1 MRTQQPDCEV
11 RPGRLLL
18 VWGLTA
24 ALTVGCRTD
33 RTLRYWGEPGP
44 EDVVAT
50 QLAIEEP
57 EVCEPPS
64 EAAVG
69 SLDPRTMNDRGHDN
83 VWDMT
88 LQEAIQLAL
97 ANNKVARTRNDYQSP
112 GNQLLNSGEQVLSVY
127 EPAIRESG
135 VLFGSR
141 GVEAALSSFDPVFNS
156 SLTYGSNSAIQ
167 NNPFSGGGI
176 PAGRQLDQDTG
187 QFTASVTKNMA
198 YGAQVGVA
206 QNWTYTDSNQLLQLF
221 PSVFTGNLQF
231 SYQQPLW
238 AGAGTEFT
246 RIAGPVNPNVQAIA
260 GVNQGVVIAR
270 INSDISL
277 TEFEQQVKLMVFD
290 VETLY
295 WDLYQSYRNYDSLV
309 QARDAALQTWRSV
322 KAKSGSGL
330 EGGGRADEAQ
340 AREQYFEARSRAE
353 TALGGPGGRGGDQGI
368 YGIELQLRR
377 MCGLPANDGRIIR
390 PADEPGYSPVVHDW
404 HGCLATAFARRS
416 ELRRQRWIIKS
427 NELQLRAARSLAN
440 PQLSFISS
448 YQLNG
453 FGSNLFGPDG
463 DAGSEGAQLQSA
475 YRTQFQGDQTGWNVG
490 LQFSVPLG
498 LRSALTQVRHQE
510 LRLIKAQAVLEAQEL
525 EISHEMAGAFQSV
538 DYWYQNAETN
548 YNRRQAALENVEVLK
563 ADYELGRRPLDLLLQ
578 AQNRLAV
585 AEVTWH
591 RSVTEYCKSLAELQ
605 LRQGTLLDYNNVYL
619 EEGAWSPEAWRDVER
634 RAWARSHAF
643 EAPRIDP
650 LRSEPEPFAQPAG
663 GTIQGDLQFDGL
675 TPIEG
680 VIGSDAGGLEDSAVG
695 VPSPLGGGRAGGAE
709 ATPLVTPLPPG
720 PDELKNRPF
729 APKLGEGEYFDGGE
743 TGDTGEE

>member
-1 MRTQQPDCEV
+1 
-11 RPGRLLL
+11 
-18 VWGLTA
+18 
-24 ALTVGCRTD
+24 
-33 RTLRYWGEPGP
+33 
-44 EDVVAT
+44 
-50 QLAIEEP
+50 
-57 EVCEPPS
+57 
-64 EAAVG
+64 
-69 SLDPRTMNDRGHDN
+69 
-83 VWDMT
+83 
-88 LQEAIQLAL
+88 
-97 ANNKVARTRNDYQSP
+97 
-112 GNQLLNSGEQVLSVY
+112 
-127 EPAIRESG
+127 
-135 VLFGSR
+135 
-141 GVEAALSSFDPVFNS
+141 
-156 SLTYGSNSAIQ
+156 
-167 NNPFSGGGI
+167 
-176 PAGRQLDQDTG
+176 
-187 QFTASVTKNMA
+187 
-198 YGAQVGVA
+198 
-206 QNWTYTDSNQLLQLF
+206 
-221 PSVFTGNLQF
+221 
-231 SYQQPLW
+231 
-238 AGAGTEFT
+238 
-246 RIAGPVNPNVQAIA
+246 
-260 GVNQGVVIAR
+260 
-270 INSDISL
+270 
-277 TEFEQQVKLMVFD
+277 
-290 VETLY
+290 
-295 WDLYQSYRNYDSLV
+295 
-309 QARDAALQTWRSV
+309 
-322 KAKSGSGL
+322 
-330 EGGGRADEAQ
+330 
-340 AREQYFEARSRAE
+340 
-353 TALGGPGGRGGDQGI
+353 
-368 YGIELQLRR
+368 
-377 MCGLPANDGRIIR
+377 
-390 PADEPGYSPVVHDW
+390 
-404 HGCLATAFARRS
+404 
-416 ELRRQRWIIKS
+416 
-427 NELQLRAARSLAN
+427 
-440 PQLSFISS
+440 
-448 YQLNG
+448 
-453 FGSNLFGPDG
+453 
-463 DAGSEGAQLQSA
+463 LQSA

-680 VIGSDAGGLEDSAVG
+680 VIGSDAGGLEDSTVG

-729 APKLGEGEYFDGGE
+729 APKLGEREYFDGGE

>member
-453 FGSNLFGPDG
+453 FGNNLFGPDG

-680 VIGSDAGGLEDSAVG
+680 VLGSDAGGLESSAEG
-695 VPSPLGGGRAGGAE
+695 GPSPLGGGRAAGAE
-709 ATPLVTPLPPG
+709 ATPPVTPLPPG

>member
-1 MRTQQPDCEV
+1 PWFT
-11 RPGRLLL
+11 
-18 VWGLTA
+18 
-24 ALTVGCRTD
+24 
-33 RTLRYWGEPGP
+33 
-44 EDVVAT
+44 
-50 QLAIEEP
+50 
-57 EVCEPPS
+57 
-64 EAAVG
+64 
-69 SLDPRTMNDRGHDN
+69 
-83 VWDMT
+83 
-88 LQEAIQLAL
+88 
-97 ANNKVARTRNDYQSP
+97 
-112 GNQLLNSGEQVLSVY
+112 
-127 EPAIRESG
+127 PAIACT
-135 VLFGSR
+135 FG
-141 GVEAALSSFDPVFNS
+141 
-156 SLTYGSNSAIQ
+156 
-167 NNPFSGGGI
+167 
-176 PAGRQLDQDTG
+176 
-187 QFTASVTKNMA
+187 
-198 YGAQVGVA
+198 
-206 QNWTYTDSNQLLQLF
+206 
-221 PSVFTGNLQF
+221 FTG
-231 SYQQPLW
+231 P
-238 AGAGTEFT
+238 AM
-246 RIAGPVNPNVQAIA
+246 R
-260 GVNQGVVIAR
+260 VNQGVVIAR

-353 TALGGPGGRGGDQGI
+353 TALGGPGGRGGAPGL

-453 FGSNLFGPDG
+453 FGNNLFGPDG
-463 DAGSEGAQLQSA
+463 AAGSEGAQLQSA
-475 YRTQFQGDQTGWNVG
+475 YRTQFAGDQTGWNMG

-525 EISHEMAGAFQSV
+525 EVSHELAGAFQSV

-578 AQNRLAV
+578 AQNRLAI

-663 GTIQGDLQFDGL
+663 GSVEGNLQFEGL
-675 TPIEG
+675 VPVEGALGAAAGRWSGAEEG
-680 VIGSDAGGLEDSAVG
+680 VTSPSGGAGAGGSG
-695 VPSPLGGGRAGGAE
+695 SVPA
-709 ATPLVTPLPPG
+709 VTPLPPG

-743 TGDTGEE
+743 TSDTGEE